1 MRTFL
6 IISFVLITNL
16 AFAQEEMIISCQI
29 QSYDWK
35 KYQIDPQ
42 KRRGK
47 SGDRESIQQTEK
59 DFPNAFLFKVD
70 AQGITPLDSASPIF
84 NIYFLQN
91 SEVTE
96 LKNTN
101 SNYKWGINQTR
112 KSGDQDAIMISR
124 EGGKLIYTSN
134 SAKQPDGDMD
144 IYTSKKLE
152 GICRE
157 QDPTTKQLH
166 AITPIPPRGIKSAQW
181 EFAGH
186 EFLFREDDI
195 IDNYDRDFYIAKNTA
210 KIIDDQQHMYL

>member
-70 AQGITPLDSASPIF
+70 AQGITPLDSASPIS
-84 NIYFLQN
+84 NIYFQKN
-91 SEVTE
+91 NEVTQ

-101 SNYKWGINQTR
+101 SNYKWGINQRR
-112 KSGDQDAIMISR
+112 KLGDQDTIMISP
-124 EGGKLIYTSN
+124 EGGKLIYSSN
-134 SAKQPDGDMD
+134 SAKQPDRDFD
-144 IYTSKKLE
+144 VYTSLKLE
-152 GICRE
+152 GIFSE
-157 QDPTTKQLH
+157 
-166 AITPIPPRGIKSAQW
+166 
-181 EFAGH
+181 
-186 EFLFREDDI
+186 
-195 IDNYDRDFYIAKNTA
+195 
-210 KIIDDQQHMYL
+210 